1 MAVNC
6 CGPPLVYFMAIED
19 NRIRAKEYYMDQI
32 RKFNRAKEK
41 IGTEEPGEHTETS
54 GGLG

>member
-19 NRIRAKEYYMDQI
+19 NRKRAKEYYMVQI
-32 RKFNRAKEK
+32 RKFDRAKK
-41 IGTEEPGEHTETS
+41 KRGTVEPGDQTEVA
-54 GGLG
+54 GARG

>member
-32 RKFNRAKEK
+32 RKFNRAMQKR
-41 IGTEEPGEHTETS
+41 GTDEQGEQTEVPG
-54 GGLG
+54 GRR

>member
-32 RKFNRAKEK
+32 RKFNRAMQKR
-41 IGTEEPGEHTETS
+41 GTEEPGEQTEVP
-54 GGLG
+54 GGRR

>member
-19 NRIRAKEYYMDQI
+19 NRKRAKEYYMDQI

-41 IGTEEPGEHTETS
+41 RSREEPGEQVET
-54 GGLG
+54 

>member
-41 IGTEEPGEHTETS
+41 RSREEPGEQAETT
-54 GGLG
+54 GGRR

>member
-1 MAVNC
+1 MALNC

-32 RKFNRAKEK
+32 RKFNRAKEERSR
-41 IGTEEPGEHTETS
+41 EEPGEQAET
-54 GGLG
+54 